1 MLTLS
6 KPLSAAQAHTYHQQE
21 FSNSKNNYYTE
32 GEQVRGQWHGRL
44 AESWG
49 LRGEVNEQHFA
60 RLADGQHPITEE
72 QLVQHRASYE
82 YANGQGET
90 IRPMA
95 HRAAWDAT
103 FSAPKSV
110 SITALVG
117 GDERVR
123 AAHRESVHVALGE
136 LERYVQARIGGNYP
150 AETTGKWIAAKF
162 EHDSSRPVDGYAAPQ
177 LHTHV
182 VIFNVTECENGETR
196 ALQPHELYRS
206 QQYATAVYRSELALR
221 LTQLGYEIEQSANG
235 APEIKG
241 YSQEYLESSSPR
253 RQQIKDYLA
262 HEQVAGAEAAEI
274 AAHRTR
280 DRKLDVSHEEMQRRH
295 RQLAEQHGNQPEK
308 VVQQAQARADG
319 IERPSQEQMREAA
332 RESVQYSLDRNFERE
347 AINDERELL
356 RDSLKRAMGKTTLSH
371 IREQLNRAIRDHKLI
386 ELNSISRQPARE
398 FTTDEMVHLE
408 REKRQDGKRRP
419 KSITAMDGGFSVQ
432 HGWPECGSIKSREM

>member
-21 FSNSKNNYYTE
+21 FSNSKDNYYTE
-32 GEQVRGQWHGRL
+32 GEKVRGEWHGRL
-44 AESWG
+44 AASWG

-110 SITALVG
+110 SLTALVG

-123 AAHRESVHVALGE
+123 AAHRESVNVALDQ
-136 LERYVQARIGGNYP
+136 LEKYVQARIGGNHP
-150 AETTGKWIAAKF
+150 AETTAKWVAAKF
-162 EHDSSRPVDGYAAPQ
+162 EHHSSRPVDGYAAPQ

-182 VIFNVTECENGETR
+182 VIFNVTERENGDTR

-206 QQYATAVYRSELALR
+206 QQYVTAVYRSELALR
-221 LTQLGYEIEQSANG
+221 LNQLGYEIEQGANG
-235 APEIKG
+235 ATEVKG
-241 YSQEYLESSSPR
+241 YSPDYLEASSPR
-253 RQQIKDYLA
+253 RQQIKEHLSQ
-262 HEQVAGAEAAEI
+262 EGINGAEAAEI

-280 DRKLDVSHEEMQRRH
+280 DAKLDISHEEMQQRH
-295 RQLAEQHGNQPEK
+295 RELAE
-308 VVQQAQARADG
+308 
-319 IERPSQEQMREAA
+319 
-332 RESVQYSLDRNFERE
+332 
-347 AINDERELL
+347 
-356 RDSLKRAMGKTTLSH
+356 
-371 IREQLNRAIRDHKLI
+371 
-386 ELNSISRQPARE
+386 
-398 FTTDEMVHLE
+398 
-408 REKRQDGKRRP
+408 
-419 KSITAMDGGFSVQ
+419 
-432 HGWPECGSIKSREM
+432 